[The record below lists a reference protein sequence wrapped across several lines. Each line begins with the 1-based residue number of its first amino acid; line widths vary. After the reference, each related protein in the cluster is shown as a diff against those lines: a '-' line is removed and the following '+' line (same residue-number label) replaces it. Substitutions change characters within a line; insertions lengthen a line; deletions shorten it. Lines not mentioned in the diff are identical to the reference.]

1 MLPACPAAWRGADPA
16 TAMQDHQP
24 MKTFLR
30 SLLFLAGRESD
41 LAKLSRGERVLLVLT
56 GPWMIVPWL
65 FALYFLTLPLVAVL
79 PAETSGLP
87 ERLLFFQGSDDWGGS
102 MMFALWAAAL
112 AFFAVTIPIHLS
124 LRLRAFVRP
133 AGFARRLG
141 RALLAAA
148 PFAVFFLWTLC
159 NGLIAYLL
167 RQSESFRSDWHVP
180 VEGDF
185 DIPAL
190 LLVAATVCAAGL
202 VWVAALDGSRLPPR
216 ARTWLAPLFALVWF
230 VLASDGQTP
239 RAGQMIQSGWEPL
252 PAVRGARHAAM
263 LAWRR
268 AVLAPLGHRVR
279 RMPEDSPLW
288 FWTDGFVYFQTAP
301 RPSRTARAL
310 RPVEPPPW
318 AAGKPAWGLPV
329 AADDATPVRDLF
341 PYSYY
346 GRHFGGYFLRTPEGP
361 VHLVGGNIE
370 PPGCWPRSIHLADG
384 TPYLAA
390 QVAEDGTL
398 RAERR
403 TVDLD
408 AWRRAIRASW
418 NDAVAPL
425 PEAPYEP
432 SSADAALPVQL
443 FPDPD
448 ATFASLTN
456 AVLRLR
462 AAGFENLF
470 IETLPH

>member
-1 MLPACPAAWRGADPA
+1 
-16 TAMQDHQP
+16 

-30 SLLFLAGRESD
+30 SLLFLAGKESG
-41 LAKLSRGERVLLVLT
+41 LKKLSRRERVLLVLT
-56 GPWMIVPWL
+56 GPWMILPWL
-65 FALYFLTLPLVAVL
+65 IVLCFLDRPMDAVL
-79 PAETSGLP
+79 PAETTGLP

-102 MMFALWAAAL
+102 LAFALTASAL
-112 AFFAVTIPIHLS
+112 AFFAVTIPLHLS

-141 RALLAAA
+141 RAMLAAL
-148 PFAVFFLWTLC
+148 PFAVPFLWLLV
-159 NGLIAYLL
+159 NDLIWRYKEGY
-167 RQSESFRSDWHVP
+167 SEWHVP
-180 VEGDF
+180 VAGDL
-185 DIPAL
+185 DLLAL

-202 VWVAALDGSRLPPR
+202 VWVAALDGSRLSPR
-216 ARTWLAPLFALVWF
+216 ARFWLAPLFALAWF

-268 AVLAPLGHRVR
+268 AVLAPFGYRVR
-279 RMPEDSPLW
+279 RMPADSPLW

-310 RPVEPPPW
+310 RAVEPPPW

-346 GRHFGGYFLRTPEGP
+346 GRHFGGYFLRTPEGA
-361 VHLVGGNIE
+361 VHLVGGRIE
-370 PPGCWPRSIHLADG
+370 PTHACRDIHLADG
-384 TPYLAA
+384 APYLAA
-390 QVAEDGTL
+390 RVAADGTL

-403 TVDLD
+403 TTDFG
-408 AWRRAIRASW
+408 AWFRAGYATSW
-418 NDAVAPL
+418 NTPVAPP
-425 PEAPYEP
+425 PETPYEP
-432 SSADAALPVQL
+432 SSAGAALPVQL
-443 FPDPD
+443 FADPD
-448 ATFASLTN
+448 ASFASFTN

-462 AAGFENLF
+462 AAGFGEVFVANLA
-470 IETLPH
+470 H

>member
-1 MLPACPAAWRGADPA
+1 
-16 TAMQDHQP
+16 

-65 FALYFLTLPLVAVL
+65 FVLCFLTQPLVAAL

-102 MMFALWAAAL
+102 MMFALTASAL
-112 AFFAVTIPIHLS
+112 AFFAVTIPLHLS

-148 PFAVFFLWTLC
+148 PFIAIFLWMLV
-159 NGLIAYLL
+159 NIVNEAHRL
-167 RQSESFRSDWHVP
+167 REFGISEWHVP

-288 FWTDGFVYFQTAP
+288 FWTDGFVYFQTSP

-329 AADDATPVRDLF
+329 EASDATPVRDLF
-341 PYSYY
+341 PYRYY

-361 VHLVGGNIE
+361 VHLVGGRIE
-370 PPGCWPRSIHLADG
+370 PMLGTRNIHLADG
-384 TPYLAA
+384 APYLAA
-390 QVAEDGTL
+390 HVAADGVL

-403 TVDLD
+403 TVDLVG
-408 AWRRAIRASW
+408 AWRRALRVSW
-418 NDAVAPL
+418 NDPVAPP
-425 PEAPYEP
+425 PETPYEP
-432 SSADAALPVQL
+432 SPADASLPVQL
-443 FPDPD
+443 FAEPD
-448 ATFASLTN
+448 ATFASFTN

-470 IETLPH
+470 VENLDH

>member
-1 MLPACPAAWRGADPA
+1 
-16 TAMQDHQP
+16 

-65 FALYFLTLPLVAVL
+65 FVLYFLTLPLVAAL

-102 MMFALWAAAL
+102 MMFALTASAL
-112 AFFAVTIPIHLS
+112 AFFAVTIPLHLS

-141 RALLAAA
+141 RALLAAL
-148 PFAVFFLWTLC
+148 PFAVPFLWLLV
-159 NGLIAYLL
+159 NDLIW
-167 RQSESFRSDWHVP
+167 RCKEGHSEWHVP
-180 VEGDF
+180 VAG
-185 DIPAL
+185 AL
-190 LLVAATVCAAGL
+190 DLLAILLVAATVCAAGL
-202 VWVAALDGSRLPPR
+202 VWGAALGGSRLSPR

-239 RAGQMIQSGWEPL
+239 RAGQMIQAGWEPL

-268 AVLAPLGHRVR
+268 AVLAPFGYRVR

-288 FWTDGFVYFQTAP
+288 FWTDGFVYFQTSP

-310 RPVEPPPW
+310 RSVEPPPW

-361 VHLVGGNIE
+361 VPLVGGRIE
-370 PPGCWPRSIHLADG
+370 PFYNLYRDIHLPDG
-384 TPYLAA
+384 APYLAA
-390 QVAEDGTL
+390 RVGADGAL
-398 RAERR
+398 LGQRR

-408 AWRRAIRASW
+408 AWRRVLHPDRE
-418 NDAVAPL
+418 VAPP
-425 PEAPYEP
+425 PETPYEP
-432 SSADAALPVQL
+432 STADASLPVQL
-443 FPDPD
+443 FADPD

-470 IETLPH
+470 VANLEH

>member
-1 MLPACPAAWRGADPA
+1 
-16 TAMQDHQP
+16 

-41 LAKLSRGERVLLVLT
+41 LKKLSRGERVLLVLT
-56 GPWMIVPWL
+56 GPWMILPWL
-65 FALYFLTLPLVAVL
+65 IVLTFLTTPLAAVL
-79 PAETSGLP
+79 PAEVFGRP
-87 ERLLFFQGSDDWGGS
+87 ERMLFFQGSDDWGGS
-102 MMFALWAAAL
+102 MMFALTASAL
-112 AFFAVTIPIHLS
+112 AFFAVTIPLHLS

-141 RALLAAA
+141 RALLAAL
-148 PFAVFFLWTLC
+148 PFAVPFLWLLV
-159 NGLIAYLL
+159 NDLIWRYKEGY
-167 RQSESFRSDWHVP
+167 SEWHVP
-180 VEGDF
+180 VAGDL
-185 DIPAL
+185 DLLAL

-202 VWVAALDGSRLPPR
+202 VWVAALDGSRLSPR
-216 ARTWLAPLFALVWF
+216 ARFWLAPLFALVWF

-268 AVLAPLGHRVR
+268 AVLAPFGYRVR

-329 AADDATPVRDLF
+329 AAEGDTPVRDLF

-361 VHLVGGNIE
+361 VHLVGGRIE
-370 PPGCWPRSIHLADG
+370 TPRFWVRDIHLADG
-384 TPYLAA
+384 APYLAA
-390 QVAEDGTL
+390 QVAADGTL

-403 TVDLD
+403 TVDFD
-408 AWRRAIRASW
+408 AWRRMRLD
-418 NDAVAPL
+418 NREVAPE

-432 SSADAALPVQL
+432 SPTDAALPVQL

-448 ATFASLTN
+448 ATFASFTN

>member
-1 MLPACPAAWRGADPA
+1 
-16 TAMQDHQP
+16 
-24 MKTFLR
+24 MKTFLL
-30 SLLFLAGRESD
+30 SLLFLAGKESD
-41 LAKLSRGERVLLVLT
+41 LTKLSRGERVLLVLT
-56 GPWMIVPWL
+56 GPWMILPGLVV
-65 FALYFLTLPLVAVL
+65 LYFLTLPLVAAL

-112 AFFAVTIPIHLS
+112 AFFAVTIPLHLS

-141 RALLAAA
+141 RALLAAL
-148 PFAVFFLWTLC
+148 PFICLFLWTLC
-159 NGLIAYLL
+159 YDLVWLRKEDLL
-167 RQSESFRSDWHVP
+167 YVITA
-180 VEGDF
+180 GDL
-185 DIPAL
+185 DPLAL

-202 VWVAALDGSRLPPR
+202 VWVAALDGSRLSPR

-239 RAGQMIQSGWEPL
+239 RAGQMIQAGWEPL
-252 PAVRGARHAAM
+252 PAVRGARHTAM

-268 AVLAPLGHRVR
+268 AVLAPFGYRVR
-279 RMPEDSPLW
+279 RMPEASPLW

-310 RPVEPPPW
+310 RSVEPPPW

-361 VHLVGGNIE
+361 VHLVGGRIE

-443 FPDPD
+443 FAEPD
-448 ATFASLTN
+448 ATFASFTN

-470 IETLPH
+470 VENLDH

>member
-1 MLPACPAAWRGADPA
+1 
-16 TAMQDHQP
+16 MQDHQP

-65 FALYFLTLPLVAVL
+65 FVLYFLTLPLVAVL

-102 MMFALWAAAL
+102 MMFALTASAL
-112 AFFAVTIPIHLS
+112 AFFAVTIPLHLS

-133 AGFARRLG
+133 AGFVRRLG

-148 PFAVFFLWTLC
+148 PFVVVFLWLLC
-159 NGLIAYLL
+159 DGLITNLL

-230 VLASDGQTP
+230 VLAGDGQTP
-239 RAGQMIQSGWEPL
+239 RAGQMIQAGWEPL

-288 FWTDGFVYFQTAP
+288 FWTDGFVYFQTSP

-310 RPVEPPPW
+310 RSVEPPPW
-318 AAGKPAWGLPV
+318 AAGKAAWGLPV
-329 AADDATPVRDLF
+329 EASDATPVRDLF

-361 VHLVGGNIE
+361 VPLVGGRIE
-370 PPGCWPRSIHLADG
+370 PFYNLYRDIHLPDG
-384 TPYLAA
+384 APYLAA
-390 QVAEDGTL
+390 RVGADGAL
-398 RAERR
+398 LGQRR

-408 AWRRAIRASW
+408 AWRRGRRP
-418 NDAVAPL
+418 DHEVAPP
-425 PEAPYEP
+425 PETPYEP
-432 SSADAALPVQL
+432 STADASLPVQL
-443 FPDPD
+443 FADPD

-470 IETLPH
+470 VANLEH

>member
-1 MLPACPAAWRGADPA
+1 
-16 TAMQDHQP
+16 

-65 FALYFLTLPLVAVL
+65 FVLCFLTQPLVAAL

-102 MMFALWAAAL
+102 MMFALTASAL
-112 AFFAVTIPIHLS
+112 AFFAVTIPLHLS

-148 PFAVFFLWTLC
+148 PFIAIFLWMLV
-159 NGLIAYLL
+159 NIVNEAHRL
-167 RQSESFRSDWHVP
+167 REFGISEWHVP

-329 AADDATPVRDLF
+329 EASDATPVRDLF
-341 PYSYY
+341 PYRYY

-361 VHLVGGNIE
+361 VHLVGGRIE
-370 PPGCWPRSIHLADG
+370 PMLGMRNIHLADG
-384 TPYLAA
+384 APYLALELDA
-390 QVAEDGTL
+390 SGALLG
-398 RAERR
+398 ERR
-403 TVDLD
+403 TVDLVG
-408 AWRRAIRASW
+408 AWRRALRASW
-418 NDAVAPL
+418 NDPVVPP
-425 PEAPYEP
+425 PETPYEP
-432 SSADAALPVQL
+432 SSADASLPVQL
-443 FPDPD
+443 FADPD
-448 ATFASLTN
+448 ATFAAFTN
-456 AVLRLR
+456 TVLRLR
-462 AAGFENLF
+462 AAGFEDLFVENLD
-470 IETLPH
+470 H

>member
-1 MLPACPAAWRGADPA
+1 MNDKTNNDERLSRDTRPLPARRNAAPSKAAR
-16 TAMQDHQP
+16 
-24 MKTFLR
+24 
-30 SLLFLAGRESD
+30 LLFLAGRESD

-56 GPWMIVPWL
+56 GPWMILPWL
-65 FALYFLTLPLVAVL
+65 IVLTFLTTPLAAVL
-79 PAETSGLP
+79 PAEVFGRP

-102 MMFALWAAAL
+102 MMFALTASAL
-112 AFFAVTIPIHLS
+112 AFFAVTIPLHLS

-141 RALLAAA
+141 RALLAAL
-148 PFAVFFLWTLC
+148 PFAVPFLWLLV
-159 NGLIAYLL
+159 NDLIW
-167 RQSESFRSDWHVP
+167 RCKEGHSEWHVP
-180 VEGDF
+180 VAGDL
-185 DIPAL
+185 DLLAI

-202 VWVAALDGSRLPPR
+202 VWVAALDGSRLSPR
-216 ARTWLAPLFALVWF
+216 ARFWLAPLFALVWF

-310 RPVEPPPW
+310 RSVEPPPW

-329 AADDATPVRDLF
+329 AAEGDTPVRELF
-341 PYSYY
+341 PYSFY
-346 GRHFGGYFLRTPEGP
+346 GRHFGGYFFRTPEGP
-361 VHLVGGNIE
+361 VHLVGGRIE
-370 PPGCWPRSIHLADG
+370 PPRFWVRDIHLADG
-384 TPYLAA
+384 APYLAA
-390 QVAEDGTL
+390 QVAADGTL

-403 TVDLD
+403 TVDFD
-408 AWRRAIRASW
+408 AWRRMRLD
-418 NDAVAPL
+418 NREVAPE

-432 SSADAALPVQL
+432 SPADAALPVQL

>member
-1 MLPACPAAWRGADPA
+1 
-16 TAMQDHQP
+16 MQDHQP

-65 FALYFLTLPLVAVL
+65 FVLYFLTLPLVALL
-79 PAETSGLP
+79 PAETTGLP
-87 ERLLFFQGSDDWGGS
+87 ERMLFFQGSDDWGGS
-102 MMFALWAAAL
+102 MMFALTASAL
-112 AFFAVTIPIHLS
+112 AFFAVTIPLHLS

-141 RALLAAA
+141 RALLAAL
-148 PFAVFFLWTLC
+148 PFAVPFLWLLV
-159 NGLIAYLL
+159 NDLIW
-167 RQSESFRSDWHVP
+167 RCKEGHSEWHVP
-180 VEGDF
+180 VAGDL
-185 DIPAL
+185 DLPAL

-202 VWVAALDGSRLPPR
+202 VWVAALDSSRLPPR

-279 RMPEDSPLW
+279 RMPADSPLW
-288 FWTDGFVYFQTAP
+288 FWTDGFVYFQTSP

-329 AADDATPVRDLF
+329 AADDATPVRYLF

-361 VHLVGGNIE
+361 VPLVGGRIE
-370 PPGCWPRSIHLADG
+370 PFYNLYRDIHLPDG
-384 TPYLAA
+384 APYLAA
-390 QVAEDGTL
+390 RVGADGAL
-398 RAERR
+398 LGQRR

-408 AWRRAIRASW
+408 AWRRVLRP
-418 NDAVAPL
+418 DHEVAPP
-425 PEAPYEP
+425 PETPYEP
-432 SSADAALPVQL
+432 STADASLPVQL
-443 FPDPD
+443 FADPD

-470 IETLPH
+470 VANLEH

>member
-1 MLPACPAAWRGADPA
+1 
-16 TAMQDHQP
+16 

-65 FALYFLTLPLVAVL
+65 FVLYFLTLPLVAAL
-79 PAETSGLP
+79 PAETTGLP
-87 ERLLFFQGSDDWGGS
+87 ERMLFFQGSDDWGGS
-102 MMFALWAAAL
+102 MMFALTASAL
-112 AFFAVTIPIHLS
+112 AFFAVTIPLHLS
-124 LRLRAFVRP
+124 LRLRTFVRP

-141 RALLAAA
+141 RALLAAL
-148 PFAVFFLWTLC
+148 PFAVPFLWLLV
-159 NGLIAYLL
+159 NDLIW
-167 RQSESFRSDWHVP
+167 RCKEGHSEWHVP
-180 VEGDF
+180 VAGDL
-185 DIPAL
+185 DLLAI

-239 RAGQMIQSGWEPL
+239 RAGQMIQAGWEPL

-288 FWTDGFVYFQTAP
+288 FWTDGFVYFQTSP

-310 RPVEPPPW
+310 RSVEPPPW

-361 VHLVGGNIE
+361 VPLVGGRIE
-370 PPGCWPRSIHLADG
+370 PFDGSYRDIHLPEGA
-384 TPYLAA
+384 PYLAA
-390 QVAEDGTL
+390 RVAADGTL

-403 TVDLD
+403 IVDFD
-408 AWRRAIRASW
+408 AWRRGRRP
-418 NDAVAPL
+418 DREVAPP
-425 PEAPYEP
+425 PETPYEP
-432 SSADAALPVQL
+432 STADAALPVQL
-443 FPDPD
+443 FADPD

-470 IETLPH
+470 VANLEH

>member
-1 MLPACPAAWRGADPA
+1 MNAEPDNDERRSRDTRPQPARRNAAPSKAA
-16 TAMQDHQP
+16 Q
-24 MKTFLR
+24 
-30 SLLFLAGRESD
+30 LLFLAGRESD
-41 LAKLSRGERVLLVLT
+41 LAKLSRAERVLLVLT

-65 FALYFLTLPLVAVL
+65 FVLTFLTTPLAALL

-87 ERLLFFQGSDDWGGS
+87 ERMLFFQGSDDWGGS
-102 MMFALWAAAL
+102 MMFALTASAL
-112 AFFAVTIPIHLS
+112 AFFAVTIPLHLS

-141 RALLAAA
+141 RALLAAL
-148 PFAVFFLWTLC
+148 PFAGPFLWLLV
-159 NGLIAYLL
+159 NDLIW
-167 RQSESFRSDWHVP
+167 RCKEGHSEWHVP
-180 VEGDF
+180 VAGDL
-185 DIPAL
+185 DLLAL

-279 RMPEDSPLW
+279 RMPADSPLW
-288 FWTDGFVYFQTAP
+288 FWTDGFVYFQTSP

-310 RPVEPPPW
+310 RSVEPPPW
-318 AAGKPAWGLPV
+318 AAGKAAWGLPV
-329 AADDATPVRDLF
+329 EASDATPVRDLF

-361 VHLVGGNIE
+361 VPLVGGRIE
-370 PPGCWPRSIHLADG
+370 PMLGTRSIHLADG
-384 TPYLAA
+384 APYLAA
-390 QVAEDGTL
+390 RVAADGVL

-403 TVDLD
+403 TVDLVG
-408 AWRRAIRASW
+408 AWRRALRVSW
-418 NDAVAPL
+418 NDPVAPP
-425 PEAPYEP
+425 PETPYEP
-432 SSADAALPVQL
+432 SSADASLPVQL
-443 FPDPD
+443 FAEPD
-448 ATFASLTN
+448 ATFASFTN

-470 IETLPH
+470 VENLDH

>member
-1 MLPACPAAWRGADPA
+1 
-16 TAMQDHQP
+16 

-56 GPWMIVPWL
+56 GPWMMLPWC
-65 FALYFLTLPLVAVL
+65 FAVAFVAAPVL
-79 PAETSGLP
+79 SSVIPTECSKMP
-87 ERLLFFQGSDDWGGS
+87 EALLFFQGSDDEGGS
-102 MMFALWAAAL
+102 LGFALLAAFL
-112 AFFAVTIPIHLS
+112 AFFAATIPVHLS
-124 LRLRAFVRP
+124 LRLRAFARP
-133 AGFARRLG
+133 AGFGRRVG
-141 RALLAAA
+141 RSLLVAL
-148 PFAVFFLWTLC
+148 PFAVPFVWILSLLLFTLFK
-159 NGLIAYLL
+159 G
-167 RQSESFRSDWHVP
+167 SPWHRP
-180 VEGDF
+180 VANDF
-185 DIPAL
+185 DLLAL
-190 LLVAATVCAAGL
+190 LLTAGAVCAAGL
-202 VWVAALDGSRLPPR
+202 LWTAALDGTKLAPR
-216 ARTWLAPLFALVWF
+216 AKTGLAPLFALVWF
-230 VLASDGQTP
+230 VLAGDGQTP
-239 RAGQMIQSGWEPL
+239 RAGQMIQAGWEPL
-252 PAVRGARHAAM
+252 PAVRGARHGAM

-268 AVLAPLGHRVR
+268 AVLAPFGFQVR

-310 RPVEPPPW
+310 RAVEPPPW
-318 AAGKPAWGLPV
+318 AAGKAAWGLPV
-329 AADDATPVRDLF
+329 EASDTTPVRDLF
-341 PYSYY
+341 PYCYY

-425 PEAPYEP
+425 PEVPYEP

-470 IETLPH
+470 VANLEH

>member
-1 MLPACPAAWRGADPA
+1 
-16 TAMQDHQP
+16 

-65 FALYFLTLPLVAVL
+65 FVLYFLTLPLVAAL

-102 MMFALWAAAL
+102 MMFALTASAL
-112 AFFAVTIPIHLS
+112 AFFAVTIPLHLS

-148 PFAVFFLWTLC
+148 PFAVPFLWLLV
-159 NGLIAYLL
+159 NDLIW
-167 RQSESFRSDWHVP
+167 RCKEGHSEWHVP
-180 VEGDF
+180 VAGDL
-185 DIPAL
+185 DLLAI

-268 AVLAPLGHRVR
+268 AVLAPFGYRVR

-288 FWTDGFVYFQTAP
+288 FWTDGFVYFQTSP

-310 RPVEPPPW
+310 RSVEPPPW
-318 AAGKPAWGLPV
+318 AAGKAAWGLPV
-329 AADDATPVRDLF
+329 EATDATPVRDLF

-361 VHLVGGNIE
+361 VPLVGGRIE
-370 PPGCWPRSIHLADG
+370 PFYNLYRDIHLPDG
-384 TPYLAA
+384 APYLAA
-390 QVAEDGTL
+390 RVGADGAL
-398 RAERR
+398 LGQRR

-408 AWRRAIRASW
+408 AWRRVLHPDRE
-418 NDAVAPL
+418 VAPP
-425 PEAPYEP
+425 PETPYEP
-432 SSADAALPVQL
+432 STADASLPVQL
-443 FPDPD
+443 FADPD

-470 IETLPH
+470 VANLNH

>member
-1 MLPACPAAWRGADPA
+1 
-16 TAMQDHQP
+16 

-41 LAKLSRGERVLLVLT
+41 LKKLSRGERVLLVLT
-56 GPWMIVPWL
+56 GPWMILPWL
-65 FALYFLTLPLVAVL
+65 IVLTFLTTPLAAVL
-79 PAETSGLP
+79 PAEVFGRP
-87 ERLLFFQGSDDWGGS
+87 ERMLFFQGSDDWGGS
-102 MMFALWAAAL
+102 MMFALTASAL
-112 AFFAVTIPIHLS
+112 AFFAVTIPLHLS

-141 RALLAAA
+141 RALLAAL
-148 PFAVFFLWTLC
+148 PFAVPFLWLLV
-159 NGLIAYLL
+159 NDLIWRCKEGY
-167 RQSESFRSDWHVP
+167 SEWHVP
-180 VEGDF
+180 VAGDL
-185 DIPAL
+185 DLLAL

-202 VWVAALDGSRLPPR
+202 VWVAALDGSRLSPR
-216 ARTWLAPLFALVWF
+216 ARFWLAPLFALVWF

-268 AVLAPLGHRVR
+268 AVLAPFGYRVR

-329 AADDATPVRDLF
+329 AAEGDTPVRDLF

-361 VHLVGGNIE
+361 VHLVGGRIE
-370 PPGCWPRSIHLADG
+370 TPRFWVRDIHLADG
-384 TPYLAA
+384 APYLAA
-390 QVAEDGTL
+390 QVAADGTL

-403 TVDLD
+403 TVDFD
-408 AWRRAIRASW
+408 AWRRMRLD
-418 NDAVAPL
+418 NREVAPE

-432 SSADAALPVQL
+432 SPADASLPVQL
-443 FPDPD
+443 FADPD
-448 ATFASLTN
+448 ATFASFTN

-470 IETLPH
+470 VANLEH

>member
-1 MLPACPAAWRGADPA
+1 
-16 TAMQDHQP
+16 

-65 FALYFLTLPLVAVL
+65 FVLYFLTLPLVAAL
-79 PAETSGLP
+79 PAEISGLP

-102 MMFALWAAAL
+102 MMFALTASAL
-112 AFFAVTIPIHLS
+112 AFFAVTIPLHLS

-133 AGFARRLG
+133 ASFARRLG
-141 RALLAAA
+141 RALLAAL
-148 PFAVFFLWTLC
+148 PFAVPFLWLLV
-159 NGLIAYLL
+159 NDLIW
-167 RQSESFRSDWHVP
+167 RCKEGHSEWHVP
-180 VEGDF
+180 VAGDL
-185 DIPAL
+185 DLLAI

-252 PAVRGARHAAM
+252 PAVRGARHGAM

-268 AVLAPLGHRVR
+268 AVLAPFGFQVR
-279 RMPEDSPLW
+279 RMPENSPLW
-288 FWTDGFVYFQTAP
+288 FWTDGFVYFQTSP

-310 RPVEPPPW
+310 RSVEPPPW

-341 PYSYY
+341 PYSYH

-443 FPDPD
+443 FADPD

-470 IETLPH
+470 VANLEH